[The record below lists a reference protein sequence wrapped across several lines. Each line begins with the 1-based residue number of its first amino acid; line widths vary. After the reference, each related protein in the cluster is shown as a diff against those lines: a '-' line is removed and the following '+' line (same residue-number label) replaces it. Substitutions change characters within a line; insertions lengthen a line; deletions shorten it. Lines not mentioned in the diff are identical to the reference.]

1 MRLPQVQQTNTGV
14 LDVRDPTQNVVVWY
28 KMVQV
33 HISIQYNRMH
43 ACDILTMYRVF
54 FFNRVSSWKTQVLCF
69 FIVGLVLDFWLC
81 FAKLSDFH
89 LELFAFG
96 TFISERNI

>member
-14 LDVRDPTQNVVVWY
+14 LDVRDPTQNVVGCY

-43 ACDILTMYRVF
+43 ACDILTIYRVTF
-54 FFNRVSSWKTQVLCF
+54 FYRVSSLMSLKQSGRHGCCVFSL
-69 FIVGLVLDFWLC
+69 
-81 FAKLSDFH
+81 
-89 LELFAFG
+89 
-96 TFISERNI
+96 

>member
-33 HISIQYNRMH
+33 HISIQYNRIH
-43 ACDILTMYRVF
+43 ACDILTIYRVTF
-54 FFNRVSSWKTQVLCF
+54 LIGCR
-69 FIVGLVLDFWLC
+69 
-81 FAKLSDFH
+81 LSCH
-89 LELFAFG
+89 
-96 TFISERNI
+96 